1 MTAVTATDVA
11 LARDEA
17 AVTLARD
24 TVALLAAAAALLR
37 DFAARLEAAAE
48 WADDA
53 LASGTVAPKPV
64 AYELIDAARQTAA
77 AARGQAATP

>member
-1 MTAVTATDVA
+1 MTAADEA

-24 TVALLAAAAALLR
+24 VAAQTGQVGALTAAV
-37 DFAARLEAAAE
+37 AE

-53 LASGTVAPKPV
+53 LAGGKPPKWVAQQMIT
-64 AYELIDAARQTAA
+64 ANRLIGA
-77 AARGQAATP
+77 AARGEAVTL

>member
-1 MTAVTATDVA
+1 MTAADVA

-24 TVALLAAAAALLR
+24 TAALLG
-37 DFAARLEAAAE
+37 DVGALTGAAAE

-53 LASGTVAPKPV
+53 LAGGAPPRWVARQ
-64 AYELIDAARQTAA
+64 LIDAARLIAA
-77 AARGQAATP
+77 AARGETAAI